1 VIRFMEEED
10 VGNCVDL
17 GEQFHKSSYWKWLPY
32 EKEKTFDYVMRGL
45 GDKRKLMLVAED
57 TPSKKI
63 FGFFTAKVEPFYFC
77 DEMCSIEEILF
88 VSPENRGGST
98 AIKFMKA
105 WEAWS
110 MDVGA
115 SLMYFSP
122 TSHGQGD
129 KWDGFMKRLGHH
141 KIGSSY
147 RKALK

>member
-1 VIRFMEEED
+1 MIRFMEEED
-10 VGNCVDL
+10 VGYCVNL
-17 GEQFHKSSYWKWLPY
+17 GKQFHKSSYFHWLPY
-32 EKEKTFDYVMRGL
+32 EEEKMLDWCMRGL
-45 GDKRKLMLVAED
+45 SDRNKLMLVAED
-57 TPSKKI
+57 SPSQKI
-63 FGFFTAKVEPFYFC
+63 FGIFIAKAEPFYFC
-77 DEMCSIEEILF
+77 DEVCSIEEILY

-98 AIKFMKA
+98 AFKFMKA